1 MMERA
6 SLILKNGDIK
16 TCDQNGTLLAYEA
29 LAVQGEK
36 ILAAGTS
43 EEMEQYADS
52 ETERIDLH
60 GKTVL
65 PGLCDA
71 HLHASST
78 REILGKYNLYAT
90 VEEEHSRDEVI
101 AIVQDTIR
109 KFMETEDI
117 SRGIRLTGWNPVV
130 FCNSAEGFPTAK
142 DLDAVC
148 SEVPVVLRSV
158 CQHYIWLNTCALE
171 RAGIGKNFPDIK
183 DGVVYRDEEGM
194 PTGIFQEISA
204 VNYIKEILPEA
215 DHTVEEYKESILQFQ
230 NMFALPMG
238 ITMICDALATPN
250 AMEAYRELALSG
262 ELKIRVSGVYSF
274 TPDRPDEI
282 LKEVIARKR
291 SGADTVGDMY
301 HVPTAKFFEDGVEF
315 MFYMREPFEAEA
327 LAKAGY
333 APDYCGV
340 PQWRP
345 EKLKALFAALDREGF
360 QIHVHAMGDGAARD
374 TLDAMEYAREQN
386 PGANHRHAIAHV
398 MNISDSDMDR
408 MAALHVIGSVQ
419 PCWGIFDSSEQGNI
433 FLMGERRI
441 YEGYPYG
448 KLYRRGVRLAS
459 GTDFP
464 IVPILNPY
472 QGIQIGMTRQ
482 VPKTHPDYAGYHE
495 YVRGGEE
502 CRVDFAGM
510 LASYTINGAYEMFYE
525 DIAGSLEAGKSAD
538 FVILPGAIS
547 ETDVYDY
554 EFIRPESVYFKGKKV
569 IG

>member
-1 MMERA
+1 MEKA

-16 TCDQNGTLLAYEA
+16 TCDLSGKLIEYEA
-29 LAVQGEK
+29 MAVAGEK
-36 ILAAGTS
+36 ILAVGSTQDI
-43 EEMEQYADS
+43 EKYADP
-52 ETERIDLH
+52 ETEILDLH
-60 GKTVL
+60 GKTVF

-90 VEEEHSRDEVI
+90 VEEEHTRAETI
-101 AIVQDTIR
+101 EIVQDTIR

-142 DLDAVC
+142 DLDEAC
-148 SEVPVVLRSV
+148 DEVPVVLRSV
-158 CQHYIWLNTCALE
+158 CQHYIWLNSCALE
-171 RAGIGKNFPDIK
+171 KAGIGKGFPDIK
-183 DGVVYRDEEGM
+183 DGVVYRDDEGV

-262 ELKIRVSGVYSF
+262 ELKVRVSGVYSF
-274 TPDRPDEI
+274 TPDRLDEI
-282 LKEVIARKR
+282 LKTVIERKN
-291 SGADTVGDMY
+291 SGVDTAGDMY

-315 MFYMREPFEAEA
+315 MFYMREPFEADA
-327 LAKAGY
+327 LKKAGY
-333 APDYCGV
+333 PSDYRGV

-345 EKLKALFAALDREGF
+345 EKLKELFTALDREGF

-374 TLDAMEYAREQN
+374 TLDAIEYAREKN
-386 PGANHRHAIAHV
+386 PGADHRHAIAHV
-398 MNISDSDMDR
+398 MNISDADIER

-419 PCWGIFDSSEQGNI
+419 PCWGIFDSFEQGNI
-433 FLMGERRI
+433 SLMGEKRI
-441 YEGYPYG
+441 EEGYPYG

-472 QGIQIGMTRQ
+472 QGMQIGMTRQ
-482 VPKTHPDYAGYHE
+482 VPKTHPDYEEYHDCI
-495 YVRGGEE
+495 RGGEE

-510 LASYTINGAYEMFYE
+510 LASYTVNGAYEMFYE
-525 DIAGSLEAGKSAD
+525 DITGSLEAGKSAD
-538 FVILPGAIS
+538 FVILPTAIS
-547 ETDVYDY
+547 EVDVYDY